1 MVSDLQFERLTRKQ
15 RSDIMAKKT
24 MRTLRGQLKGVG
36 ELKRDLLLDD
46 GLINQGYRITS
57 FIVWSGIR
65 DDNFCQ
71 ATLSSKPK
79 VAGSDQDASINTEI
93 AWAQYGTVTGP
104 LTAGAIYHDRVIDL
118 DHVVNRDLF
127 ISMRSSSGNPDQ
139 TWNYLITM
147 EATKLSD
154 DEAILAIV
162 REEAQNVGN

>member
-1 MVSDLQFERLTRKQ
+1 
-15 RSDIMAKKT
+15 MAKKT
-24 MRTLRGQLKGVG
+24 MRTLRGQLQGIG
-36 ELKRDLLLDD
+36 NLKRELLLDD

-65 DDNFCQ
+65 DDNFCT

-93 AWAQYGTVTGP
+93 AWATFGTVTGP
-104 LTAGAIYHDRVIDL
+104 LTAGAVYHDRVIDE
-118 DHVVNRDLF
+118 DHVINRDLF
-127 ISMRSSSGNPDQ
+127 ITMISTSGNPDQ

-154 DEAILAIV
+154 DAAILAII
-162 REEAQNVGN
+162 REEAQNVGA